1 MYGSS
6 IFDGP
11 AEAAIA
17 VGVTLSAIVSLI
29 GVSMKHRNVVNGR
42 AKTQDLCE
50 LTGITDPRWLQDI
63 FGPPDMGMIW
73 KHVTMEEIYA
83 ARRPIGHL
91 MSNPIVDYCC
101 IVVAIFGM
109 ITSYGLV
116 DRLIDLGLF
125 IALVIQVTSWI
136 IALRLPK

>member
-1 MYGSS
+1 MYGFS

-11 AEAAIA
+11 AEAAVA
-17 VGVTLSAIVSLI
+17 VGILLSAIVSLI
-29 GVSMKHRNVVNGR
+29 GISMKHRTIAQGH

-50 LTGITDPRWLQDI
+50 LTGITDPRLLQDI
-63 FGPPDMGMIW
+63 FGPPDMGMVW
-73 KHVTMEEIYA
+73 KYVSMEDIYS

-101 IVVAIFGM
+101 IAVAILAIFTDHG
-109 ITSYGLV
+109 
-116 DRLIDLGLF
+116 LIDLGLL
-125 IALVIQVTSWI
+125 IALVIQVTSWV